1 LKDKNISKLFN
12 VLDMNRKS
20 KEEEMGSTAAME
32 EILEVDDSE
41 LWMKFSL
48 VLDRIGLFAFILSFV
63 IGCLLI
69 FVGIQT

>member
-1 LKDKNISKLFN
+1 
-12 VLDMNRKS
+12 MNRKS

-32 EILEVDDSE
+32 ETLEVDDSE

-63 IGCLLI
+63 IGFLLI

>member
-1 LKDKNISKLFN
+1 
-12 VLDMNRKS
+12 MNRKS

-32 EILEVDDSE
+32 ETLEVDE

>member
-32 EILEVDDSE
+32 ETLEVDDS
-41 LWMKFSL
+41 
-48 VLDRIGLFAFILSFV
+48 V
-63 IGCLLI
+63 
-69 FVGIQT
+69 